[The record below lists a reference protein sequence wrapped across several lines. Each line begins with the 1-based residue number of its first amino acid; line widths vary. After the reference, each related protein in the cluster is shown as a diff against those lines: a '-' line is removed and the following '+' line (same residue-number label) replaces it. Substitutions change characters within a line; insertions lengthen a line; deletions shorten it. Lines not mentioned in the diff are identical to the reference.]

1 MGHKRIIETAP
12 VKLAVDAETL
22 GEAIHTFQECA
33 AACTACADACLAE
46 DDVEGLRDCITLD
59 NVCAE
64 ICTATANV
72 MSRIAYGS
80 YDVLRA
86 QLEACVAACRACAD
100 ECDSHGDMHDHC
112 RACAQQCRETEKVA
126 RELLD
131 ALPRSA

>member
-12 VKLAVDAETL
+12 VKLAVDAATL

-46 DDVEGLRDCITLD
+46 DEVEQLRNCITLD

-80 YDVLRA
+80 YDVLKA
-86 QLEACVAACRACAD
+86 QLQACIEACRVCGDECRSHADMHEHCAACA
-100 ECDSHGDMHDHC
+100 E
-112 RACAQQCRETEKVA
+112 QCERTEQVA
-126 RELLD
+126 RDLLD
-131 ALPRSA
+131 ALP